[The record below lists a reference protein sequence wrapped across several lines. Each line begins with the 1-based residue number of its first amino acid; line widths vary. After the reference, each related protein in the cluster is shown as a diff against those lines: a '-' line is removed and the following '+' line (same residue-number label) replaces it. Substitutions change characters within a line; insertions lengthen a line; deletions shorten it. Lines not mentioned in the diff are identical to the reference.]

1 MNPLNLQQ
9 QLFYQIKTKLA
20 PQDNMAKVVAE
31 SLNVS
36 IDAAYKK
43 IKCERILDLEE
54 LETLLNAF
62 KISLTDID
70 SYMHFGKVTFNFK
83 PINETNFTL
92 KDYLRK
98 MVSSLQML
106 ISNDAKY
113 IIYSAKEVP
122 MFYNFMFPE
131 LGCFKAFVWQKSIL
145 NLTSHQGLKFST
157 QMIDE
162 EVVELGTK
170 IYELYNQIHSKEIW
184 NYETVNCTIRQIDF
198 YKVAGL
204 FEDNE
209 SYQVIINQYYQLL
222 KHIEEQ
228 TNVGKKINIH
238 TNETHAKFDLYHNEL
253 IIGDNTVLVEFEKSQ
268 IAFITPNAVN
278 SFSTTQP
285 EVTTYISN
293 NFNSLIQKSIRLN
306 KQNEKIKTPFFDRIK
321 RGIEEL

>member
-1 MNPLNLQQ
+1 MEPLNLQQ
-9 QLFYQIKTKLA
+9 QLFYKIKAKLT
-20 PQDNMAKVVAE
+20 PQDNMAKAIAE
-31 SLNVS
+31 TLNVTV
-36 IDAAYKK
+36 DAAYKK
-43 IKCERILDLEE
+43 IKCERILDLKE
-54 LETLLNAF
+54 LEILLNAF

-70 SYMHFGKVTFNFK
+70 SHLHLGKVTFSFN

-92 KDYLRK
+92 KDYLK
-98 MVSSLQML
+98 QMVSSLQML
-106 ISNDAKY
+106 INNNVKH

-145 NLTSHQGLKFST
+145 NLSSHQGLKFST
-157 QMIDE
+157 QKLDE
-162 EVVELGTK
+162 EVVELGSQ

-204 FEDNE
+204 FDDSE
-209 SYQVIINQYYQLL
+209 SYQIIIKQYYQLL

-228 TNVGKKINIH
+228 TNAEKKINIK
-238 TNETHAKFDLYHNEL
+238 TKEMLANFDLYHNEL
-253 IIGDNTVLVEFEKSQ
+253 IIGDNTVLVDFEHSQ

-321 RGIEEL
+321 RGIEEM

>member
-1 MNPLNLQQ
+1 MEPLSLQQ
-9 QLFYQIKTKLA
+9 QLFYQIKAKLT
-20 PQDNMAKVVAE
+20 PQDNMAKAIAE
-31 SLNVS
+31 TLNVTV
-36 IDAAYKK
+36 DAAYKK
-43 IKCERILDLEE
+43 IKSERLLDLKE
-54 LETLLNAF
+54 LEILLNAF

-70 SYMHFGKVTFNFK
+70 SRLHMGKVTFNFN

-92 KDYLRK
+92 KDYLRQ

-106 ISNDAKY
+106 VNNDVKY

-131 LGCFKAFVWQKSIL
+131 LGCFKSFVWQKSIL
-145 NLTSHQGLKFST
+145 NLKSHQGLKFST
-157 QMIDE
+157 QKLDE
-162 EVVELGTK
+162 EVVELGGK
-170 IYELYNQIHSKEIW
+170 IYELYNKIYSKEIW

-204 FEDNE
+204 FEDSE

-228 TNVGKKINIH
+228 TNLGKKVNIK
-238 TNETHAKFDLYHNEL
+238 TNETCANFDLYHNEL
-253 IIGDNTVLVEFEKSQ
+253 IIGDNTVLVEFENSQ

-285 EVTTYISN
+285 EVTTYISD
-293 NFNSLIQKSIRLN
+293 NFSSLIQKSIRLN
-306 KQNEKIKTPFFDRIK
+306 KQNEKIKTPFFERIK